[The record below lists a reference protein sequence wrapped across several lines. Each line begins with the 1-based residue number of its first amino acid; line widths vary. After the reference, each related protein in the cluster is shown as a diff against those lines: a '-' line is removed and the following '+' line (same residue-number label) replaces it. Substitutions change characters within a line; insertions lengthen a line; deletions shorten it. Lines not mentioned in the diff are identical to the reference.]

1 MNHFYVKTKD
11 GEASIPR
18 RIFYDVCKVYR
29 PYAKEVTATFTR
41 LFISFALM
49 IIIFA
54 LIIKFQIFEEF
65 SEVGETMLTIAT
77 ATLPSVLGMLKSET
91 HQELSDQRRESHLRT
106 WLEKI
111 TTTRKVNLNLNKP
124 TKRVVSTC

>member
-1 MNHFYVKTKD
+1 ML
-11 GEASIPR
+11 R
-18 RIFYDVCKVYR
+18 R
-29 PYAKEVTATFTR
+29 VTATFTR